1 MIHRREFISGLIAT
15 GVVVPVVSPSGA
27 RGHARSVTTDEI
39 GDQVQTLRK
48 GEWPVF
54 ASTPE
59 LQRLYRF
66 ALERGD
72 ELRWMPCYC
81 GCGDVGHR
89 SNRDCYVKA
98 TNPDGTITF
107 TSHAAT

>member
-1 MIHRREFISGLIAT
+1 VIHRRGFIGGLIAS
-15 GVVVPVVSPSGA
+15 GVIPSVA
-27 RGHARSVTTDEI
+27 RAHAPAVKVDEI

-54 ASTPE
+54 ASRPE
-59 LQRLYRF
+59 IRELYQF
-66 ALERGD
+66 AVEHGD
-72 ELRWMPCYC
+72 ELRYAPCYC

-98 TNPDGTITF
+98 VNPDGTLTF

>member
-1 MIHRREFISGLIAT
+1 MIHRRRFLGGLIAS
-15 GVVVPVVSPSGA
+15 GLSVPAVARAHAPAVS
-27 RGHARSVTTDEI
+27 VDEI

-54 ASTPE
+54 ASTPDI
-59 LQRLYRF
+59 QRLYRY
-66 ALERGD
+66 AVERGD
-72 ELRWMPCYC
+72 DLRYMPCYC
-81 GCGDVGHR
+81 GCGDVGHK

-98 TNPDGTITF
+98 VNPDGTLTF

>member
-1 MIHRREFISGLIAT
+1 MIDRRHFIGSLIAA
-15 GVVVPVVSPSGA
+15 GVGIPTGA
-27 RGHARSVTTDEI
+27 RGHAPSVTVDEI

-54 ASTPE
+54 ASTPDV
-59 LQRLYRF
+59 QRLYRF

-72 ELRWMPCYC
+72 ELRFMPCYC

-98 TNPDGTITF
+98 VNPDGTITF